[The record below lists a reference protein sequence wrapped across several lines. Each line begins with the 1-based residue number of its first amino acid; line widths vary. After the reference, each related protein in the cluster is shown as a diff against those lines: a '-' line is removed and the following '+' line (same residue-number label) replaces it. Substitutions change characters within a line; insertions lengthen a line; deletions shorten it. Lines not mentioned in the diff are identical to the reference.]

1 MNVCDSSGSPA
12 ELIELRT
19 VIPFDSLMDL
29 LCDEGDYIC
38 QEQDLNAMS
47 GPTRQQENERSVGLG
62 TQVTS

>member
-1 MNVCDSSGSPA
+1 
-12 ELIELRT
+12 
-19 VIPFDSLMDL
+19 MDL

>member
-1 MNVCDSSGSPA
+1 
-12 ELIELRT
+12 
-19 VIPFDSLMDL
+19 MDF

-62 TQVTS
+62 TQLTSYVRASEGGIPNDTLQ